1 LWEGRYKSC
10 LVQAD
15 HYLLAVYRYIELNPV
30 RAEMVT
36 DPGEYHWS
44 SYQVNALGKK
54 SALCTPHPVYQAL
67 GMTPDERMDNYMALF
82 RSHIDEEL
90 LEEIR
95 TNVNSGMA
103 VGNDSFKKQ
112 IEVLTGRRV
121 HPKKRG
127 RPLGWRKDKV

>member
-1 LWEGRYKSC
+1 
-10 LVQAD
+10 
-15 HYLLAVYRYIELNPV
+15 
-30 RAEMVT
+30 
-36 DPGEYHWS
+36 
-44 SYQVNALGKK
+44 
-54 SALCTPHPVYQAL
+54 
-67 GMTPDERMDNYMALF
+67 MTPEERMDNYMALF

-127 RPLGWRKDKV
+127 RPLGWRKDKVKFYSDPN